1 MLTKLRGGT
10 KRFKV
15 AVRSQSAVDL
25 HLNSMTYWVLALVPS
40 KFAAAPGF
48 SIIAIFKIEL
58 NLYCFGA
65 AQGSLALYMANQDGS
80 YIAGVFRV
88 CVLSAI
94 LNFLAS
100 LVRQCRLPII
110 AD

>member
-1 MLTKLRGGT
+1 LGFGAG
-10 KRFKV
+10 
-15 AVRSQSAVDL
+15 AV
-25 HLNSMTYWVLALVPS
+25 
-40 KFAAAPGF
+40 
-48 SIIAIFKIEL
+48 KICCRTWLQHNCYFQNRVEFIL
-58 NLYCFGA
+58 FGA

-80 YIAGVFRV
+80 YIASVFRV